1 MWKKLYFIFLILLFI
16 FYVYFGMS
24 VSLYEKNT
32 LKEETV
38 NKEKLVGIIN
48 NEDKMEDITSDN
60 FKEEKTDIIGYIKIE
75 KIKLINKLYDINST
89 ENTVEKNIQILDSSS
104 MPDID
109 GGNFILAAHSGFS
122 SIAYFHNLYKLE
134 IGDGIDIIYDNKNYK
149 YIVDNIYVVSK
160 TGKIPIK
167 RDQAKTTITLTTC
180 FSDDQQLVII
190 GYLI

>member
-32 LKEETV
+32 LKEEIV

-48 NEDKMEDITSDN
+48 NEDKTEDITSDN

-75 KIKLINKLYDINST
+75 KIKLIKKLYDINSM

-149 YIVDNIYVVSK
+149 YIVDNIYVVPK